1 MSATATQLTECT
13 ATELLALYRAR
24 DASPV
29 EVTQAVL
36 KRIEQLNP
44 ALNAYVLPTPELAL
58 ARADESDARI
68 AKGDTWWQLQA
79 HIVGR
84 ALALVVMG
92 VFMVNAEEGSYHQA
106 SMALPMRATT

>member
-36 KRIEQLNP
+36 KRIEQLAQAP
-44 ALNAYVLPTPELAL
+44 A
-58 ARADESDARI
+58 
-68 AKGDTWWQLQA
+68 
-79 HIVGR
+79 
-84 ALALVVMG
+84 
-92 VFMVNAEEGSYHQA
+92 
-106 SMALPMRATT
+106 